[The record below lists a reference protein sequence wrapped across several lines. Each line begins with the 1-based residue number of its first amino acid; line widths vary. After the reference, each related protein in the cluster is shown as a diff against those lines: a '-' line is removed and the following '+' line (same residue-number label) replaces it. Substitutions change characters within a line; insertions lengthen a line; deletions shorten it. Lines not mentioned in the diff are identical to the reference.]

1 MQGGDYIL
9 MARRRAGLTQRELA
23 DRLGCRQATI
33 ARWER
38 DDRHPSLEETQSAV
52 RACGFDLAVNLV
64 AEDRSWWP
72 QIAVQL
78 ERSPIERLR
87 SLAHPGDP
95 DLVSLLDVIAD
106 IDVPAVVIGVVAGA
120 LNGWPLVLNRT
131 GVVEICGDPAE
142 LGPALLARG
151 LRQVKQRYELAS
163 GRALSIMEQQP
174 PGTAGVRDLARNAET
189 TALRDGRS
197 VQVASLLDLLRIADA
212 ADGGAR
218 SRETLALQAVLEV
231 QRARAA
237 APRTEGTDEERLQ
250 AWLDQ
255 QPAAA

>member
-1 MQGGDYIL
+1 
-9 MARRRAGLTQRELA
+9 
-23 DRLGCRQATI
+23 
-33 ARWER
+33 
-38 DDRHPSLEETQSAV
+38 
-52 RACGFDLAVNLV
+52 VNLV

-78 ERSPIERLR
+78 GRSAIERLR
-87 SLAHPGDP
+87 SVARSYAR

-106 IDVPAVVIGVVAGA
+106 IDMPAIVIGDVAGA

-131 GVVEICGDPAE
+131 GVVEICGDPAQ

-151 LRQVKQRYELAS
+151 LGQVKQRYELAS
-163 GRALSIMEQQP
+163 GRAVSIMEQP

-189 TALRDGRS
+189 TALRNGRD

-212 ADGGAR
+212 ADGGTR

-237 APRTEGTDEERLQ
+237 APPTEGTDEERLRT
-250 AWLDQ
+250 WLDQ

>member
-9 MARRRAGLTQRELA
+9 MARRRAGITQRELA

-52 RACGFDLAVNLV
+52 RACGFDLALNLV

-87 SLAHPGDP
+87 SLARPGAR
-95 DLVSLLDVIAD
+95 DLVRLLDVIAD
-106 IDVPAVVIGVVAGA
+106 IEVPAVVIGDVAGA
-120 LNGWPLVLNRT
+120 LNGWPLVLSAT
-131 GVVEICGDPAE
+131 GVVEICGDPAQ

-151 LRQVKQRYELAS
+151 LRQVEQRYELAS
-163 GRALSIMEQQP
+163 GRALSIMEHP
-174 PGTAGVRDLARNAET
+174 PGTAGVRDLGRNPET
-189 TALRDGRS
+189 TAARDGRS

-212 ADGGAR
+212 TDGGTR

-237 APRTEGTDEERLQ
+237 ARR
-250 AWLDQ
+250 
-255 QPAAA
+255 